1 MDFTR
6 LENYFVDFI
15 LSIVGPTPESDK
27 SRDEKFS
34 KIKNVLMEAFKD
46 DDYIPHIFSFG
57 SCSTKTYLTDSD
69 LDITIVFEDKV
80 TNKFAI
86 NTSLEF
92 LNK

>member
-1 MDFTR
+1 MDFTK
-6 LENYFVDFI
+6 LENFFVDFI
-15 LSIVGPTPESDK
+15 LSKVGPTPESDN
-27 SRDEKFS
+27 SREEKFS
-34 KIKNVLMEAFKD
+34 KIKNILVEAFNNEN
-46 DDYIPHIFSFG
+46 YIPHIFSFG

-69 LDITIVFEDKV
+69 LDITIIFEEKS

>member
-1 MDFTR
+1 MDFTK
-6 LENYFVDFI
+6 LDNFFVDFI
-15 LSIVGPTPESDK
+15 LSKVGPTPESDK
-27 SRDEKFS
+27 YREEKFAN
-34 KIKNVLMEAFKD
+34 IKNLLTEAFKD
-46 DDYIPHIFSFG
+46 DSYIPHIFSFG

-69 LDITIVFEDKV
+69 LDITIIFEEKS

>member
-1 MDFTR
+1 MDFTK
-6 LENYFVDFI
+6 LENFFVDFI
-15 LSIVGPTPESDK
+15 LSKVGPTPESDK
-27 SRDEKFS
+27 SREEKFNN
-34 KIKNVLMEAFKD
+34 IKNILTEAFKD
-46 DDYIPHIFSFG
+46 DSYIPYIFSFG

-69 LDITIVFEDKV
+69 LDITIVFEEKL

>member
-1 MDFTR
+1 MDFTK

-15 LSIVGPTPESDK
+15 LSKVGPTPESDA
-27 SRDEKFS
+27 SREEKFS
-34 KIKNVLMEAFKD
+34 SIKGILMEAFKD
-46 DDYIPHIFSFG
+46 NSYIPHIFSFG

-69 LDITIVFEDKV
+69 LDITIIFEEKL

-86 NTSLEF
+86 NTSMEF